1 MHVQIVTFGLEGISR
16 EDYEKLCGELAP
28 SFAGVAGLV
37 SKLWLANSVDNSF
50 GGVYLWESQG
60 TMEDF
65 ARTQLFQSVATHPQ
79 LASIT
84 SRDFAILET
93 PTRVTRGL
101 A

>member
-28 SFAGVAGLV
+28 SFAGVSGLV

-60 TMEDF
+60 AMEDF
-65 ARTQLFQSVATHPQ
+65 
-79 LASIT
+79 
-84 SRDFAILET
+84 SRT
-93 PTRVTRGL
+93 PTYIYCPSTTQAASQQRL
-101 A
+101 CA